1 MCEISYVL
9 EEEFLKEII
18 FSEEQLYNFDEIG
31 KELFKDNQDP
41 RNTAYIRKL
50 KRPKISVSR
59 IISFYILIPAL
70 VLIAFIV
77 TLNYLGLSTT
87 TTVVIAAIILLAY
100 ILLTAKRMLIS
111 AIRIYQRY
119 APDSLRNKC
128 RFEPSCSEYMI
139 LAIEKYGLIKG
150 LQKGICRLKRCN
162 IDGGGFDFP

>member
-1 MCEISYVL
+1 ML
-9 EEEFLKEII
+9 TL
-18 FSEEQLYNFDEIG
+18 EQLHNLNEIG
-31 KELFKDNQDP
+31 KELFKDEHDP
-41 RNTAYIRKL
+41 RSTAYIRKL
-50 KRPKISVSR
+50 KRPKISVFR
-59 IISFYILIPAL
+59 IILFYILFPAL
-70 VLIAFIV
+70 VLTALIV
-77 TLNYLGLSTT
+77 VLKYLGLFTT

-100 ILLTAKRMLIS
+100 ILLTTKRMFIC

-150 LQKGICRLKRCN
+150 LQKVICRLKRCN

>member
-1 MCEISYVL
+1 M
-9 EEEFLKEII
+9 KEVI
-18 FSEEQLYNFDEIG
+18 FSEEQLHNLNEIG
-31 KELFKDNQDP
+31 KELFEDEQDP
-41 RNTAYIRKL
+41 RSTAYIRKL
-50 KRPKISVSR
+50 KRPKISVFR
-59 IISFYILIPAL
+59 IILFYILFPAL
-70 VLIAFIV
+70 VLTVLIV
-77 TLNYLGLSTT
+77 VLKYLGLSTT
-87 TTVVIAAIILLAY
+87 TTVVIVAIILLAY
-100 ILLTAKRMLIS
+100 IILTTKRMFIC

>member
-1 MCEISYVL
+1 M
-9 EEEFLKEII
+9 KEVI
-18 FSEEQLYNFDEIG
+18 FSEEQLHNLNEVG
-31 KELFKDNQDP
+31 KELFKDEQDP
-41 RNTAYIRKL
+41 RSSAYIRKL
-50 KRPKISVSR
+50 KRPKISV
-59 IISFYILIPAL
+59 IKVILFYILFPAL
-70 VLIAFIV
+70 VLTALIV
-77 TLNYLGLSTT
+77 VLKYLGLSTT
-87 TTVVIAAIILLAY
+87 TIVVIVANILLAY
-100 ILLTAKRMLIS
+100 ILLTTKRMFIC

>member
-1 MCEISYVL
+1 M
-9 EEEFLKEII
+9 KEVI
-18 FSEEQLYNFDEIG
+18 FSEEQLHNLNEVG
-31 KELFKDNQDP
+31 KELFKDEQDP
-41 RNTAYIRKL
+41 RSSAYIRKL
-50 KRPKISVSR
+50 KRPKISV
-59 IISFYILIPAL
+59 IKVILFYILFPAL
-70 VLIAFIV
+70 VLTALIV
-77 TLNYLGLSTT
+77 VLKYLGLPTK
-87 TTVVIAAIILLAY
+87 TTVVIIAIILLAY
-100 ILLTAKRMLIS
+100 ILLTTKRMFIC